1 MIETSNCVIFTI
13 EVFFFLKKKTKTDL
27 SFNLSGQYVLSGGE
41 EDEWQW
47 SEHRSSLACVLQST
61 LSLSFGAAIKRHLSF
76 EQRRSDN
83 LSLSLSLSLSHVNEI
98 NMWSLFFEWKNEWSL
113 RINCTRWGG
122 FVFWVIYT
130 HTKKHLAYNNF

>member
-1 MIETSNCVIFTI
+1 MFVGANVLIDLSVYVISLISLYKKPNKLIETSNCVIFTI
-13 EVFFFLKKKTKTDL
+13 EVFFFTKKRTKTDL

-98 NMWSLFFEWKNEWSL
+98 NMWSLFFE
-113 RINCTRWGG
+113 
-122 FVFWVIYT
+122 
-130 HTKKHLAYNNF
+130 